1 MVQFWEEYTE
11 EESGKLMSRL
21 LAQVELIDFY
31 LSKVEFYLGKKQQ
44 SAETR
49 DHDENA
55 DSGEEPSRSSSFQG
69 SSKVDIET
77 GPSSARSTGSSS
89 AKPKQIGHFDLQDEY
104 IKFKDFSEPNIL
116 KTGYIIPLKC
126 GHNGSL
132 SRTERTL
139 YEIHLTNAGFIVPQQ
154 VVQIPSF
161 EEDDLNEI
169 NACAD

>member
-44 SAETR
+44 SAETNR

-55 DSGEEPSRSSSFQG
+55 ESGEEPSRSSSFQG

-77 GPSSARSTGSSS
+77 GSS
-89 AKPKQIGHFDLQDEY
+89 
-104 IKFKDFSEPNIL
+104 
-116 KTGYIIPLKC
+116 
-126 GHNGSL
+126 
-132 SRTERTL
+132 
-139 YEIHLTNAGFIVPQQ
+139 
-154 VVQIPSF
+154 
-161 EEDDLNEI
+161 
-169 NACAD
+169 